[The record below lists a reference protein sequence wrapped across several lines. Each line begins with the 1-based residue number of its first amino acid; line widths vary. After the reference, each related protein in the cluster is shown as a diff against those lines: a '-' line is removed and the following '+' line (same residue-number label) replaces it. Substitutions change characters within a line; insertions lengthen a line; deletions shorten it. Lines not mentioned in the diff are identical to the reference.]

1 MHNSKRKQQLTP
13 ETIKPGDVFYY
24 FRDKCHFVGTLQDE
38 AVTLYTYWHYNRYA
52 RRRVYKTEPKWSFA
66 ITLQYSRVKRHTSN

>member
-52 RRRVYKTEPKWSFA
+52 RRRYIKRSQNGVSQSHCN
-66 ITLQYSRVKRHTSN
+66 TLG